1 MARIV
6 PPALLRCR
14 AVALTIAA
22 ATFFAGCVYIPPG
35 PNIMAM
41 PGRGKSFDAFE
52 YDDLH
57 CRDFAASRVD
67 ADYRAAN
74 DTVVANAAVGTVVG
88 AAAGAAIGAAAGDPA
103 TGAAVGAG
111 VGLLGGTAA
120 GAGEADRRRWSAQQ
134 RYDAAYA
141 DCMYAKGNRVPVP
154 RGSRAAAE
162 LAPPPPP
169 RSRYAMPPPPPGRPP
184 PPPPRD
190 AY

>member
-6 PPALLRCR
+6 RRSVAPLR
-14 AVALTIAA
+14 ATALTIAV
-22 ATFFAGCVYIPPG
+22 ATVFAGCVYVPPG
-35 PNIMAM
+35 PNILVM

-52 YDDLH
+52 YDDLR
-57 CRDFAASRVD
+57 CRDLAAARVD

-74 DTVVANAAVGTVVG
+74 DTVAANATVGTVVG

-120 GAGEADRRRWSAQQ
+120 GATEADRRRWSAQQ

-141 DCMYAKGNRVPVP
+141 DCMYARGNRVPVP

-169 RSRYAMPPPPPGRPP
+169 RSRYATPPPPPGRPP
-184 PPPPRD
+184 PPPRD